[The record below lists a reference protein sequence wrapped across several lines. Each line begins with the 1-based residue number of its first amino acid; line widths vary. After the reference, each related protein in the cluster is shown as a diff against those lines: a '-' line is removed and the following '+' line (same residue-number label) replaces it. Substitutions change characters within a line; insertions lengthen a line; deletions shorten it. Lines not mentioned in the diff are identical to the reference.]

1 MAGISAVHSR
11 HDPVSAL
18 LAAGRGA
25 VLAVIAETSGPSYRP
40 VGAMMAVLGRKEW
53 VGTLSSGCVEAD
65 IALHAL
71 EARSDGKPRFVA
83 YGKDSPFMDIQL
95 PCGGGLKILL
105 VPNPDLEVLENL
117 KEHQSQR
124 RGITLEIEVNTGRMQ
139 LTDSGKCGLDKNIL
153 RIRIEPELQFF
164 VFGKGS
170 EAGQFAALVQT
181 LGYDNLLLSPDDETL
196 GAGDLAGCDTRL
208 LTGKNYPKDLAVDH
222 RTAIVLF
229 FHDHDWEPPILVE
242 ALATPAFYVGAQ
254 GSKKAQDARR
264 EMLASMGI
272 AGETLE
278 RLRGP
283 IGLIPS
289 ARDART
295 LAVSVLAEVLA
306 VAMKTQHSTKH

>member
-18 LAAGRGA
+18 VAAGGGA

-71 EARSDGKPRFVA
+71 EARSDGEPRFVA

-124 RGITLEIEVNTGRMQ
+124 RGITLEIEVNTGRME
-139 LTDSGKCGLDKNIL
+139 LTDSVKSGLDKNIL
-153 RIRIEPELQFF
+153 RIRIGPELKFF
-164 VFGKGS
+164 VFGKGP

-181 LGYDNLLLSPDDETL
+181 LGYENLLLSPDDETL
-196 GAGDLAGCDTRL
+196 GAGDLAGCDTHL
-208 LTGKNYPKDLAVDH
+208 LTGKNYPQDLAVDH
-222 RTAIVLF
+222 RTAIV
-229 FHDHDWEPPILVE
+229 
-242 ALATPAFYVGAQ
+242 
-254 GSKKAQDARR
+254 
-264 EMLASMGI
+264 
-272 AGETLE
+272 
-278 RLRGP
+278 
-283 IGLIPS
+283 
-289 ARDART
+289 
-295 LAVSVLAEVLA
+295 
-306 VAMKTQHSTKH
+306 